1 MTHHISKRVLKD
13 KVLDSPR
20 SHKMKRTPL
29 LHVYIEVLLLQNRKN
44 LTVNHEDALKSI
56 QDRIAHVFDTVL

>member
-20 SHKMKRTPL
+20 SHKIHKIKGTPL
-29 LHVYIEVLLLQNRKN
+29 LDVYIEELLLQKRKN

-56 QDRIAHVFDTVL
+56 QDSTCL